1 MRTRLD
7 GVSTRAAPTSK
18 RLEFQTAA
26 AVAEATIR
34 AAILNGV
41 YEPGDE
47 LPEVTLAEE
56 VGLSR
61 TPVREALLALQAAGL
76 VEAPRG
82 RTARV
87 RERSLDELMDAYELR
102 AEVEAYTARRAAEHI
117 TAEELA
123 ELWASCDRFAV
134 QAEGSDMQELVHEN
148 LIFHDCI
155 HRASRNRRAPE
166 IIRGLLEMPL
176 VYASYEMYTLERR
189 RLTESRHRAITRAL
203 DTRNG
208 DLAATLMRGHILE
221 CGRSALEAK
230 AASR

>member
-1 MRTRLD
+1 
-7 GVSTRAAPTSK
+7 
-18 RLEFQTAA
+18 
-26 AVAEATIR
+26 VAEAAIR
-34 AAILNGV
+34 AAILNGL

-47 LPEVTLAEE
+47 LPEVTLADEL
-56 VGLSR
+56 GLSR
-61 TPVREALLALQAAGL
+61 TPIREALLALQAAGL

-87 RERSLDELMDAYELR
+87 RERTLEELMHAYELR
-102 AEVEAYTARRAAEHI
+102 AEVEAYTARRAAQHI
-117 TAEELA
+117 GAEEMA
-123 ELWASCDRFAV
+123 GLWESCDRFAI
-134 QAEGSDMQELVHEN
+134 QAEGDDMKVLVHEN
-148 LIFHDCI
+148 LIFHDAI

-189 RLTESRHRAITRAL
+189 QLTEARHRSITRAL
-203 DTRNG
+203 EARDG

-221 CGRSALEAK
+221 CGRSALETK